1 MQSKSA
7 TLRRRTTSN
16 AARTLISSKL
26 ETSLIDRDAPGVTS
40 INMRRGHR
48 HAIGGLWWQVAV
60 ISMLFAMPVAGQDAA
75 TQIQAEIDR
84 LQQSLKA
91 GVVQPPGFPDVNS
104 MVGDPLKAAA
114 ASLRAGRLYMSLEY
128 LDQATDV
135 LHGVQTV
142 ADKAEAVK
150 SGLPAFESEWGKTSL
165 ELTALEQKVRQ
176 KNWDEARAAIRA
188 LAEAA
193 QGKAIP
199 LLDGGRGFATAIQP
213 RDGLFYLGQAQGE
226 AAFARFCAALN
237 LPRNTT
243 TLALRSMLPEL
254 ESLQEKTNAAFQ
266 PPRSVELHP
275 RFIALNSTLK
285 LAEELDA
292 ARFYAGAFYQYLE
305 AVRHYGLL
313 DAPPLKAAQQS
324 ELTQAIAA
332 TRKKL
337 EASRRD
343 DSIAQLFLERAESQL
358 AHADDSAPSQDEW
371 RSAKVIVDQVLP
383 AYSAALTAPSPVERP
398 SGKRIEITL
407 VRWPYT

>member
-7 TLRRRTTSN
+7 TLRRRATSN
-16 AARTLISSKL
+16 AARTPISSKH
-26 ETSLIDRDAPGVTS
+26 ETSSIDRDAAGVTS
-40 INMRRGHR
+40 INRRRGHR

-60 ISMLFAMPVAGQDAA
+60 ISVLFAMPVAGQDAV

-84 LQQSLKA
+84 LQQFLKA

-128 LDQATDV
+128 LDQATDL

-165 ELTALEQKVRQ
+165 ELTALEPKVRE
-176 KNWDEARAAIRA
+176 KNWEEVRAAIRA

-213 RDGLFYLGQAQGE
+213 RDGLFYVGQAQGE

-237 LPRNTT
+237 LPRNTAP
-243 TLALRSMLPEL
+243 LALRSMLPEL
-254 ESLQEKTNAAFQ
+254 TRLQEKTNAAFQ

-313 DAPPLKAAQQS
+313 DAPPLNAAQQA

-332 TRKKL
+332 MRKKL

-358 AHADDSAPSQDEW
+358 AHADGSAPSQDEW

-383 AYSAALTAPSPVERP
+383 AYFAALTAPSPVERP